1 MHLVLEGRAM
11 QGNKGGLGQQIK
23 LVGVT
28 DFPLRS
34 RVTFGQFLDL
44 SESQVSHLLK
54 WYNKPHLEVCW
65 KD

>member
-1 MHLVLEGRAM
+1 M

-34 RVTFGQFLDL
+34 RVTFGQLLDL